1 MKTTIL
7 VILGII
13 VFGFLAVYVLIPATI
28 FLIKFLIAA
37 GFAIVFGLGAL
48 LGYSIGKSKNN

>member
-13 VFGFLAVYVLIPATI
+13 VFGFLAVYVLIPAAI

-37 GFAIVFGLGAL
+37 GFAIVFGLGVWV
-48 LGYSIGKSKNN
+48 GYSIGKSKNK